1 MTRKSSQKQNRI
13 TNNYCIQRDGLNCL
27 FCEIPIPK
35 NQACV
40 IDHLNDNPLEDR
52 LENRARCHQKCNID
66 KINNFD
72 YQILADTKRRNNLI
86 HPFIPKEDNESEEMS
101 SEIKIS
107 KSNFDI
113 TEENITERI
122 LVDGFILW
130 HDALYGSVY
139 KCKKITGYGS
149 VQCVRNY
156 LYTLTSEF
164 SPFMKAKNE
173 KGKSI
178 ITKRCDN

>member
-1 MTRKSSQKQNRI
+1 VTRKSSQKQNRI
-13 TNNYCIQRDGLNCL
+13 TNSYCIQRDGLNCL
-27 FCEIPIPK
+27 LCNITIPRS
-35 NQACV
+35 QACV
-40 IDHLNDNPLEDR
+40 IDHLNDKPNDDM

-66 KINNFD
+66 KINNID
-72 YQILADTKRRNNLI
+72 YQVIADDKRRNNLL
-86 HPFIPKEDNESEEMS
+86 HPFIPKEDETEEVS

-113 TEENITERI
+113 TEENIMEKV
-122 LVDGFILW
+122 LVDGSVLW

-156 LYTLTSEF
+156 LYTLTSEY
-164 SPFMKAKNE
+164 SPLMKSKDQS
-173 KGKSI
+173 GKSI
-178 ITKRCDN
+178 IIKRTGK